1 MLQYLH
7 SKNSANQI
15 KYSVNVY
22 NLTNNY
28 LIEKERIQLNF
39 PLEDSFVE
47 NRQKHLEK

>member
-15 KYSVNVY
+15 KCSVNVY

-47 NRQKHLEK
+47 NKQKHMEK